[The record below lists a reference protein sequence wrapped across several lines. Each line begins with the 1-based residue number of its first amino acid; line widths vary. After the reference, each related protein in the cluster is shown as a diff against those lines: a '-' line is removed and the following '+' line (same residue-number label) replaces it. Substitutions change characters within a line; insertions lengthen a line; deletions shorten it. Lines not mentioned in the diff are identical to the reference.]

1 MKWAHEE
8 HERIIGQLFL
18 GGGVCFA
25 LGVFLTFF
33 GVFFGTA
40 MLSTGVFLCFL
51 GICLAGGALLIGFGH
66 IRAGSAKGE
75 PVQQECRIMAR
86 YAINEIGEMIFD
98 NFDYDAEVAKYYVR
112 IQFLGGKRDEL
123 ECARPVFDLCGEGMR
138 GLAMVQGSWLSQF
151 VPLADTDQT
160 RAAYRDW

>member
-1 MKWAHEE
+1 
-8 HERIIGQLFL
+8 
-18 GGGVCFA
+18 
-25 LGVFLTFF
+25 
-33 GVFFGTA
+33 
-40 MLSTGVFLCFL
+40 
-51 GICLAGGALLIGFGH
+51 
-66 IRAGSAKGE
+66 
-75 PVQQECRIMAR
+75 
-86 YAINEIGEMIFD
+86 
-98 NFDYDAEVAKYYVR
+98 AKYYVR